1 MEEKP
6 VTAFLEFYQNE
17 STRWNY
23 QNAIYRYLI
32 CFYPELTRNLD
43 EMDRVAAAYLAELRT
58 SRNLLNDLAYSV
70 NQMKTMYAP
79 TYVNLNLRV
88 LCLWFDDNQAGITR
102 RIRQRVF
109 NLVPPAYSIREEAE
123 LTRSL
128 LKRIYRALP
137 DWCRVLFLF
146 LSGTGLRL
154 GEAMTLDKKDIDWS
168 GVRPAV
174 RVRAEHSKNKIPR
187 ITYMTKEAED
197 ALRSYLTSRSDD
209 DPRVFPYTVG
219 CAQSLLRKSLDKA
232 GWGPVNGEARRFHWH
247 MTRKWFISRFS
258 LVASKEVA
266 EELAGHVGYLSRS
279 YQRFTRRQILAQ
291 FKKADSYL
299 SVLGGK

>member
-58 SRNLLNDLAYSV
+58 SRNLLTDLAYSV

-137 DWCRVLFLF
+137 DWCR
-146 LSGTGLRL
+146 
-154 GEAMTLDKKDIDWS
+154 
-168 GVRPAV
+168 VRPAV